1 MEDRKR
7 ALGTW
12 RGRKVGP
19 AKATVREERTEDGRE
34 GKVPERQGRATM
46 TISDSEKPGESP
58 ESSGWQNARGRQA
71 VSSSSRQGGVSA
83 PSLKTLMEPGVW
95 RGACAPPLG

>member
-12 RGRKVGP
+12 RGRKVCP
-19 AKATVREERTEDGRE
+19 AKATVREERKEDARE

-46 TISDSEKPGESP
+46 TVSDSETPGESP
-58 ESSGWQNARGRQA
+58 GSSGWRNA
-71 VSSSSRQGGVSA
+71 
-83 PSLKTLMEPGVW
+83 
-95 RGACAPPLG
+95 